1 MRAIRTTC
9 DALEAACAD
18 DLVAAI
24 RTWRHREDMGHPWE
38 ALLIR
43 LMMRYENLY
52 LSNSANLAR
61 YIDST
66 IIRFMDSSRGRQK
79 LIFASD
85 EPLIP
90 IARALDDARALDMS
104 AEAMDAFLGGNASRI
119 FRITELTTEA
129 NR

>member
-1 MRAIRTTC
+1 
-9 DALEAACAD
+9 
-18 DLVAAI
+18 
-24 RTWRHREDMGHPWE
+24 MGHPWE